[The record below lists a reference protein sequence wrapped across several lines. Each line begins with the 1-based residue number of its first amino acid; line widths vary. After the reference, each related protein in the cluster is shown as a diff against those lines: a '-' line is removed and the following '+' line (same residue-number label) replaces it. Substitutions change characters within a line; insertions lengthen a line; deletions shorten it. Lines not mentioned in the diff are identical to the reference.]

1 MPPVAQPVGRQG
13 VTEISITNSNKN
25 DSKMGKNDAPTKRPA
40 TKRSSDERSGDESSG
55 DERSGILNVRQWK
68 VRPQNIRQGYF
79 GTKRPLISLLYCLAR
94 PGACGPSDGVQDCL
108 EAHAQDKR
116 LQDNQDDI
124 SSFLTYY

>member
-55 DERSGILNVRQWK
+55 ILNVRQWK

-79 GTKRPLISLLYCLAR
+79 GTKRPIISLLYFLAH

>member
-55 DERSGILNVRQWK
+55 ILNVRQWK

-79 GTKRPLISLLYCLAR
+79 GTKRPIISLLYFLAR